1 VNEFASRIP
10 SPPPVDPSAPL
21 HPLELV
27 GRVAVACGWSLG
39 AIAAAVLVLA
49 GAVAAAAVAV
59 ALASAGGVASIRERV
74 AAQPRTASA
83 RSAELPTALA
93 KPDLG

>member
-10 SPPPVDPSAPL
+10 SPPPVDPPVRL
-21 HPLELV
+21 RPLELMGRAAV
-27 GRVAVACGWSLG
+27 GCGWGLG

-59 ALASAGGVASIRERV
+59 ALGSARAAAGARERV
-74 AAQPRTASA
+74 AAKPRTASA
-83 RSAELPTALA
+83 LTAELPTAFP